1 MIQWRQ
7 IEQIHS
13 EVIGMNKHTSKTRI
27 NVKTRKTAVSG
38 KFQASLELAETLE
51 IDEIAAR
58 WAERSG
64 LRLNLTQMVL
74 TSLSE
79 FIIGELSEGNQLNFD
94 LVSFYPRLSGALSS
108 RDADPGNED
117 VYVRGAVKARRK
129 LMEAIKRNL
138 DPVNALSLVKPRIYS
153 IFNREADRYDIV
165 GAGQTLSI
173 NGTDIQFDSTKEDE
187 GIWLEKRGVRGFTR
201 VAAARVIENALD
213 HAVVAFDELPP
224 SGAYSIAIYTRCG
237 RSTDFKVVRCR
248 HEIRVQ

>member
-1 MIQWRQ
+1 
-7 IEQIHS
+7 
-13 EVIGMNKHTSKTRI
+13 MNMLTTKKRI
-27 NVKTRKTAVSG
+27 NVKTRNVAVSG
-38 KFQASLELAETLE
+38 KFQASLELDDTLE
-51 IDEIAAR
+51 MDEIAAR

-79 FIIGELSEGNQLNFD
+79 FIMGELSEGLQLNFD

-129 LMEAIKRNL
+129 LMEGLKRSL
-138 DPVNALSLVKPRIYS
+138 DPVNALALVKPRIYS
-153 IFNREADRYDIV
+153 IFNRDADRYDIV
-165 GAGQTLSI
+165 GVGQVLSI
-173 NGTDIQFDSTKEDE
+173 NGTDIQFDPAKEDE
-187 GIWLEKRGVRGFTR
+187 GIWLEKRGVRGFVR
-201 VAAARVIENALD
+201 VASARVIENALD
-213 HAVVAFDELPP
+213 HVVVVFDELPP

-248 HEIRVQ
+248 HEIRVR